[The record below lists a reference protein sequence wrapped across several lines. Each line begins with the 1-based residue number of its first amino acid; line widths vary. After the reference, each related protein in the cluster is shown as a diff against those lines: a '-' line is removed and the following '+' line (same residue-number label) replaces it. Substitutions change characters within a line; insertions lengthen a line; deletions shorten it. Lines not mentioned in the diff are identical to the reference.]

1 MTLITYFDNI
11 MLIGLD
17 LQESTVKVLVRHGA
31 GMWLTNPMKS
41 QVSATS
47 VNMLEIS
54 WSVVCLDLSS
64 KVKKELL
71 YL

>member
-17 LQESTVKVLVRHGA
+17 LQESPVEVLVRHGA

-54 WSVVCLDLSS
+54 
-64 KVKKELL
+64 
-71 YL
+71 